1 MTQRLLHSHANSA
14 ASKLED
20 TLTPNGTDHEE
31 RDGLILK
38 SPTDSSND
46 LESKMVQDPD
56 NLYYKLERGMLKVLK
71 RVKKVIL
78 SNSATIQNSSRNLV
92 QNTYLE
98 RKIVKLQEY
107 QNSKSE

>member
-20 TLTPNGTDHEE
+20 TLTPNETDHEE

-56 NLYYKLERGMLKVLK
+56 NLYYKLERGMPELLK
-71 RVKKVIL
+71 RVKKVIF
-78 SNSATIQNSSRNLV
+78 SNSAAIQNSSRNLV
-92 QNTYLE
+92 QNT
-98 RKIVKLQEY
+98 
-107 QNSKSE
+107 

>member
-20 TLTPNGTDHEE
+20 TLTPNETDHEE

-56 NLYYKLERGMLKVLK
+56 NLYYKLERGMPEVLK
-71 RVKKVIL
+71 RVKKVIF
-78 SNSATIQNSSRNLV
+78 
-92 QNTYLE
+92 E
-98 RKIVKLQEY
+98 RD
-107 QNSKSE
+107 

>member
-1 MTQRLLHSHANSA
+1 MTQRLLHSHTNGGGP
-14 ASKLED
+14 SKLED
-20 TLTPNGTDHEE
+20 TLVPNETDHEE

-56 NLYYKLERGMLKVLK
+56 NLYYKLERGMKRNHLK
-71 RVKKVIL
+71 INHAT
-78 SNSATIQNSSRNLV
+78 NS
-92 QNTYLE
+92 
-98 RKIVKLQEY
+98 VKLQEY